1 MKTPVNKQSLKHHF
15 TYNWWKYL
23 FVLIAGIFLVDL
35 LFTVTTPKI
44 PEDKRIDFYVYGYV
58 NGDSLGEYME
68 EIRQHDLPDVE
79 YTSCISLS
87 VDDTYGA
94 MQLTTYIAAQ
104 EGDLYLLPRDEFLS
118 LSSAGAFLPLE
129 DDEELMAVFN
139 EAGINLR
146 RGWRT
151 DSDTGE
157 THLYGIPL
165 DFLPG
170 LSQYCY
176 AADGSCGSCR
186 AKCFLHRSFPPR
198 KRQLRN
204 PWPKPRNDI
213 PYNTAAPAKAGA
225 AVFSF
230 LFSAS
235 RNSTLC

>member
-151 DSDTGE
+151 DSDTVLRILSRE
-157 THLYGIPL
+157 MLSAPE
-165 DFLPG
+165 LPA
-170 LSQYCY
+170 QEE
-176 AADGSCGSCR
+176 
-186 AKCFLHRSFPPR
+186 
-198 KRQLRN
+198 
-204 PWPKPRNDI
+204 
-213 PYNTAAPAKAGA
+213 AAPEPVAE
-225 AVFSF
+225 
-230 LFSAS
+230 
-235 RNSTLC
+235 TP